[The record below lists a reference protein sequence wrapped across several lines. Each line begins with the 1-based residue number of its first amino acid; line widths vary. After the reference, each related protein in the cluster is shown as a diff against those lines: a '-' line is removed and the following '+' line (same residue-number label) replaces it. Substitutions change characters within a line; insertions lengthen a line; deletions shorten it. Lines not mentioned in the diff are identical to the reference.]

1 MTQTQV
7 AGHPV
12 VTDERVEHVAPL
24 RRLLVRPESGSLLG
38 ALVIFAFFFVMA
50 TAFRKPESLANI
62 LYFSSTIGIMAVG
75 VALLMIGG
83 EFDLSAGVGVTTAAL
98 TAAMV
103 SYELTLNVWAGAALS
118 LALALGIG
126 FLNGY
131 LVVKTGIPSFL
142 ITLGTF
148 LMLQGLN
155 LALTK
160 AVTGQVATDDI
171 SDMDGFASA
180 KAVFDAD
187 IPVGG
192 GLTVKIT
199 VLWWL
204 VAVVFA
210 TWLLMR
216 TRVGNWI
223 FAAGGNP
230 DSARAVGVPVARV
243 KIGLFMGVGFLA
255 WFTGMHLLFRLN
267 TVQSGEGVGN
277 EFLYIIAAVI
287 GGVLLTGGYG
297 TAIGSAI
304 GALIFG
310 MTYTGINLAGWDA
323 DWFRFFLGIMLLLAT
338 VMNAWVRNYAAR
350 R

>member
-1 MTQTQV
+1 MTHTEV
-7 AGHPV
+7 AGRPV
-12 VTDERVEHVAPL
+12 VTDERVEHIAPL
-24 RRLLVRPESGSLLG
+24 RRLLVRPEIGSLLG
-38 ALVIFAFFFVMA
+38 AIVIFVFFFTMA
-50 TAFRKPESLANI
+50 EPFRNPDSLANV
-62 LYFSSTIGIMAVG
+62 LYFSSTLGLMAVA

-83 EFDLSAGVGVTTAAL
+83 EFDLSAGVAVTTSSL
-98 TAAMV
+98 TAAML
-103 SYELTLNVWAGAALS
+103 SYQLTLNVWVGMLGALVV
-118 LALALGIG
+118 ALGIG

-155 LALTK
+155 LAVTKLLTG
-160 AVTGQVATDDI
+160 AVATDDI
-171 SDMDGFASA
+171 SDMDGFAA
-180 KAVFDAD
+180 ARAVFASEWD
-187 IPVGG
+187 VGG
-192 GLTVKIT
+192 VSIRIT
-199 VLWWL
+199 VVWWL
-204 VAVVFA
+204 LAVGFA

-223 FAAGGNP
+223 FAAGGNA
-230 DSARAVGVPVARV
+230 DSARAVGVPVAKV
-243 KIGLFMGVGFLA
+243 KIGLFMAVGFMA
-255 WFTGMHLLFRLN
+255 WFTGMHLLFSFH
-267 TVQSGEGVGN
+267 TVQSGEGIGN

-297 TAIGSAI
+297 TAVGSGI

-310 MTYTGINLAGWDA
+310 MTNAGIVLAGWNP
-323 DWFRFFLGIMLLLAT
+323 DWFEFFLGIMLLLAT

>member
-38 ALVIFAFFFVMA
+38 AVVIFTFFFVMA
-50 TAFRKPESLANI
+50 EPFRRPESLANV

-83 EFDLSAGVGVTTAAL
+83 EFDLSAGVAVTTSAL
-98 TAAMV
+98 TAAILA
-103 SYELTLNVWAGAALS
+103 YQLTMNVWAGMALS
-118 LALALGIG
+118 LVLALAVG

-131 LVVKTGIPSFL
+131 LVVRTGIPSFL

-155 LALTK
+155 LAVTK
-160 AVTGQVATDDI
+160 LVTGQVATDDI
-171 SDMDGFASA
+171 SDMDGFPAA
-180 KAVFDAD
+180 QAVFASDLRLFG
-187 IPVGG
+187 VN
-192 GLTVKIT
+192 VKIT
-199 VLWWL
+199 VLWWIL
-204 VAVVFA
+204 AVVVA

-223 FAAGGNP
+223 FASGGNAE
-230 DSARAVGVPVARV
+230 SARAVGVPVARV

-267 TVQSGEGVGN
+267 TVQSGEGIGN

-323 DWFRFFLGIMLLLAT
+323 DWFRFFLGVMLLLAV

>member
-7 AGHPV
+7 AGPPV
-12 VTDERVEHVAPL
+12 AADERIEHVAPL
-24 RRLLVRPESGSLLG
+24 RRLLVRPEAGSLLG
-38 ALVIFAFFFVMA
+38 AVLIFAFFFM
-50 TAFRKPESLANI
+50 TADSFRKPESLANT
-62 LYFSSTIGIMAVG
+62 LYFSSTIGIMAVA

-83 EFDLSAGVGVTTAAL
+83 EFDLSAGVAVTTASLA
-98 TAAMV
+98 AAML
-103 SYELTLNVWAGAALS
+103 SYQLTLNVWAGALLS

-126 FLNGY
+126 FGNGY

-155 LALTK
+155 LAVTKLLTG
-160 AVTGQVATDDI
+160 AVATNDI

-180 KAVFDAD
+180 RTVFASEWS
-187 IPVGG
+187 IGG
-192 GLTVKIT
+192 VTVKVT
-199 VLWWL
+199 VLWWI
-204 VAVVFA
+204 VAVVVA

-223 FAAGGNP
+223 FAAGGNAE
-230 DSARAVGVPVARV
+230 SARAVGVPVAKV
-243 KIGLFMGVGFLA
+243 KIGLFMGVAFLA
-255 WFTGMHLLFRLN
+255 WFTGMHLLFSFN
-267 TVQSGEGVGN
+267 TVQSGEGVGK

-310 MTYTGINLAGWDA
+310 MTYSGIILA
-323 DWFRFFLGIMLLLAT
+323 DWDPDWFKFFLGIMLLLAT